1 MSWREESEKFS
12 LSFNGKLHLKF
23 LGKSYWSPCN
33 FEKAQV
39 ALGWPN
45 WDTNFIARLRM
56 HFYRSESTLGSLKSV
71 LNVFRGKSSLGA
83 PEWFNTSPIFNS
95 PLPEQSWQLLIGVQR
110 AKLITRKKNTST
122 LYFFRLFMRNKFS
135 LFANKQC
142 YFLSRIFYV
151 FFTMFIL
158 NLQHQEW
165 LTLQP
170 SK

>member
-1 MSWREESEKFS
+1 M
-12 LSFNGKLHLKF
+12 
-23 LGKSYWSPCN
+23 GKSYWSPCN

-56 HFYRSESTLGSLKSV
+56 HFYRSKSTLGSLKSV

-110 AKLITRKKNTST
+110 AKFITRKKKTLLHYISLDYLWGISLVFLQINNATSCQE
-122 LYFFRLFMRNKFS
+122 FF
-135 LFANKQC
+135 A
-142 YFLSRIFYV
+142 
-151 FFTMFIL
+151 FFTVFIM

-165 LTLQP
+165 RTLQP
-170 SK
+170 AK

>member
-1 MSWREESEKFS
+1 MSGREESEKFS

-39 ALGWPN
+39 AVGWPN

-56 HFYRSESTLGSLKSV
+56 HFYRSKSTLGSLKSV
-71 LNVFRGKSSLGA
+71 LNVFRGKSSLRA

-110 AKLITRKKNTST
+110 AKLITRKKKTLLHYISLDYLWGISLVFLQINNATSCQEFFMSFLQCLYWIFNTKSD
-122 LYFFRLFMRNKFS
+122 
-135 LFANKQC
+135 
-142 YFLSRIFYV
+142 
-151 FFTMFIL
+151 
-158 NLQHQEW
+158 
-165 LTLQP
+165 
-170 SK
+170 

>member
-1 MSWREESEKFS
+1 MSWTEESEKFS

-45 WDTNFIARLRM
+45 RDTNFIARLRM
-56 HFYRSESTLGSLKSV
+56 HFYRSKSTLGSLKSV

-95 PLPEQSWQLLIGVQR
+95 PLSEQSWQILIGVQW
-110 AKLITRKKNTST
+110 AKLITRKKKHFYTI
-122 LYFFRLFMRNKFS
+122 FFRLFIRNKFS
-135 LFANKQC
+135 LFANK
-142 YFLSRIFYV
+142 
-151 FFTMFIL
+151 
-158 NLQHQEW
+158 
-165 LTLQP
+165 
-170 SK
+170 